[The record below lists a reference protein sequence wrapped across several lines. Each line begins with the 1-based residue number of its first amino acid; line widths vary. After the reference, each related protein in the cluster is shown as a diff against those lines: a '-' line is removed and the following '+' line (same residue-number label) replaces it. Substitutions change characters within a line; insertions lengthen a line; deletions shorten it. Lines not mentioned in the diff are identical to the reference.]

1 MSQLSGYQHIQT
13 VPSDIHTNYA
23 SSDDEN
29 EELEDFVTKVSIQDE
44 IQDQLIYE
52 SKLMRRSSSASANP
66 SSDCPPEP
74 RTFAEAA
81 MATRASRRRRN
92 SVKDNGLDVTLSG
105 PMSLESLGPFKYT
118 FKKKKNPKLS
128 KYTLMGMRTREV
140 RGESNTDIGVGT
152 DTGVGLGVDAGLNMN
167 FEGTTSGVGANPE
180 MGGTSISPHPISPTT
195 NTSVTPHF
203 RQPKSPSHISQ
214 NLFHE
219 FTLSESKASTTDKTP
234 KNISQP
240 IILRKQKELGYLQQS
255 HPLVGES
262 EEKGRDRSSGWRIGR
277 GPSSAESVDKSFG
290 SFDCDHSLNHSAS
303 ELSKYSSV
311 SYSSSNTPN
320 LALVDSG
327 IDLSSTAAAES
338 LEFFDDASD
347 SQSVK
352 DRSEAAMARLVNST
366 AAPSSKLS
374 LNDMIINDGFDS
386 VQWDPDL
393 PARSTNNS
401 PEPLSTD
408 LQPVAYTTVGSRVN
422 LNAQPQIAAPNRIQR
437 EGSIRRPPLDP
448 VHNRQSNYYSHQ
460 RGPPPPLSMSNSMH
474 YAQQLGQSPGSFI
487 TPPPSSAR
495 SIRSS
500 RSVQRLSQSEQE
512 AQALLRLQGMVNAR
526 PSGGFSVT
534 PVTPTPASGN
544 QHSSFLGDDKE
555 IGRAYEAQA
564 PIQGLEKM
572 QTLQRLSRFDNP
584 MQASALRRLS
594 EFSARGNVEG
604 VSNTSSRMD
613 DPNLAALLS
622 NVIDFSS
629 GDSTSM
635 ATKGELDRAYTFPP
649 PGLTSTAYNP
659 LYGSYSGSTR
669 PTKEPTSTRV
679 SSGYPQPLTAGPP
692 GQRSYTSARQNTT
705 YIDDAWVQEQSTQ
718 FQNPHVNLNPTSPW
732 QASKTYV
739 EQYNASAAA
748 HISNVPAS
756 MHTSDTLPLSEV
768 AKYYPNGFPSN
779 MTGNYT
785 RLSAEAQ
792 RQVGIIQEETPEQ
805 TRARKQKEMDDWF
818 YAGQKRWNMTTE
830 DHVKDIE
837 YRAPNPFGPIGPPS
851 KSLSSDN
858 RPLPGI
864 TIQEMNK
871 KTIPEVIAPMLDA
884 TIGNLLAL
892 AAESKE
898 HGSTQS
904 SKYAKSPEWHIDAS
918 ERGNESFFGEDWG
931 IPTERNGWN

>member
-1 MSQLSGYQHIQT
+1 
-13 VPSDIHTNYA
+13 
-23 SSDDEN
+23 
-29 EELEDFVTKVSIQDE
+29 
-44 IQDQLIYE
+44 
-52 SKLMRRSSSASANP
+52 
-66 SSDCPPEP
+66 
-74 RTFAEAA
+74 
-81 MATRASRRRRN
+81 MATRPSRRRRN
-92 SVKDNGLDVTLSG
+92 SGKDNNGLDVTLSG
-105 PMSLESLGPFKYT
+105 PMSLDSLGPFKYT
-118 FKKKKNPKLS
+118 FKKKKNSKLS
-128 KYTLMGMRTREV
+128 KYTLMGRREREV
-140 RGESNTDIGVGT
+140 RGESNTDIKIGI
-152 DTGVGLGVDAGLNMN
+152 DTGEGLGIGAGMSMHL
-167 FEGTTSGVGANPE
+167 EEPTSGVGTNPE
-180 MGGTSISPHPISPTT
+180 MGGTSISPHSMSAPTQNIYT
-195 NTSVTPHF
+195 TPHL
-203 RQPKSPSHISQ
+203 RQPPCHISR

-219 FTLSESKASTTDKTP
+219 FTFPESKTSTTDKTP
-234 KNISQP
+234 KNISRSN
-240 IILRKQKELGYLQQS
+240 ILRKQEDSGYIPQS
-255 HPLVGES
+255 YPPVGEG
-262 EEKGRDRSSGWRIGR
+262 EQTGRERFSGWKIGR
-277 GPSSAESVDKSFG
+277 STSTAESTDNCFG
-290 SFDCDHSLNHSAS
+290 SFDCDHPFNHSAS

-320 LALVDSG
+320 LTLVDSG
-327 IDLSSTAAAES
+327 IDLSSTAATAAAKS
-338 LEFFDDASD
+338 LDILDCDVSD

-352 DRSEAAMARLVNST
+352 DRSEAAMARLMNST
-366 AAPSSKLS
+366 AAPSTKLS
-374 LNDMIINDGFDS
+374 LNNMIINDGFDS

-408 LQPVAYTTVGSRVN
+408 PQPVAYTTVGSRVN

-448 VHNRQSNYYSHQ
+448 VHSRQSNYYNHQ

-474 YAQQLGQSPGSFI
+474 YAQQLVQSPGSFI

-495 SIRSS
+495 SLRSS

-534 PVTPTPASGN
+534 PVTPTPASSN
-544 QHSSFLGDDKE
+544 QHSSFLGDDKDM
-555 IGRAYEAQA
+555 GRAYEAQD

-594 EFSARGNVEG
+594 EFSARSNVEG
-604 VSNTSSRMD
+604 VSNMSSGMD
-613 DPNLAALLS
+613 DPNLAALLTRAIEFPS
-622 NVIDFSS
+622 VDNA
-629 GDSTSM
+629 SM
-635 ATKGELDRAYTFPP
+635 ATKGELDRGYTFPP
-649 PGLTSTAYNP
+649 PGLTSTTCNP

-669 PTKEPTSTRV
+669 PTREPMSARV
-679 SSGYPQPLTAGPP
+679 PSGYPQPLTAGPP
-692 GQRSYTSARQNTT
+692 GQRSYASARQNTT

-718 FQNPHVNLNPTSPW
+718 SQNSHANLNPTSPW

-739 EQYNASAAA
+739 EQYTAPAPAYT
-748 HISNVPAS
+748 SNVPAS
-756 MHTSDTLPLSEV
+756 MHTSDSLPLSEI
-768 AKYYPNGFPSN
+768 AKYYPNGFPNN

-785 RLSAEAQ
+785 RLASEAQ
-792 RQVGIIQEETPEQ
+792 RQVGLLPAETPEQ
-805 TRARKQKEMDDWF
+805 ARARKQKEMDDWF
-818 YAGQKRWNMTTE
+818 YAGQRRWNMTTE

-851 KSLSSDN
+851 KSSFSDN

-884 TIGNLLAL
+884 TFGNLLAL

-898 HGSTQS
+898 SGSTYS
-904 SKYAKSPEWHIDAS
+904 CKYAKSPEWHIDAS
-918 ERGNESFFGEDWG
+918 ERGNDSFFGEDWG